1 MTQKYLRDSKNG
13 KYIES
18 GQAEM
23 ASRPISVRLPLDV
36 DEKVRAIPNR
46 TEFLRKAIAKALQ
59 ELENP
64 QSA

>member
-1 MTQKYLRDSKNG
+1 MAQKYQRDTDNG
-13 KYIES
+13 RYIES

-23 ASRPISVRLPLDV
+23 ASSPISVRLPLDV
-36 DEKVRAIPNR
+36 DRKVRAIPNR
-46 TEFLRKAIAKALQ
+46 TEFLREAIAKALH